1 MIKNIHKKN
10 LFLIEIRICIYIYIV
25 KINFQC
31 MSLLKYNFLHKTIVS

>member
-10 LFLIEIRICIYIYIV
+10 LFLIEIRIHIYIV

-31 MSLLKYNFLHKTIVS
+31 MSLLKCIFLHKTIVS